1 MRVITKWMARLSL
14 LATLI
19 LPALICTAWRSNVIK
34 HTSQTFFDQPTTF
47 PISVLDSPY
56 MELPINFLLLF
67 AAVAI
72 TYMFAELR
80 YGRHADAEIKDLL
93 KTSLQKW
100 YISVPVFVA
109 FIWAAFFANPSMFY
123 TRLSW
128 FWLTEFFVALL
139 LFKKPACRTEVEED
153 DVLERT
159 PEASDGEKAIAP
171 TEPPRVRRLRIYGQ
185 RILDQYDEI
194 DSASADEGGVI
205 EVGETARRASIL
217 SVFPRKRTLG

>member
-1 MRVITKWMARLSL
+1 MNQSTRVITKWMARLSL

-19 LPALICTAWRSNVIK
+19 LPALFCTAWRSNVIN
-34 HTSQTFFDQPTTF
+34 HTRETFFDQGTNF

-100 YISVPVFVA
+100 YIAAPVFAA

-139 LFKKPACRTEVEED
+139 LFKTPAFRSEVED
-153 DVLERT
+153 DDQAVLEN
-159 PEASDGEKAIAP
+159 ASAS

-194 DSASADEGGVI
+194 DSAPAADEDGVI
-205 EVGETARRASIL
+205 EVGENGRRASIL